1 MFVDRF
7 DEVTHIVYG
16 QKDFWEVLWLI
27 FFHYFRS
34 VMIDRFEKVLHI
46 HYGKVEYWK
55 VICLQTIIKLRS
67 NDLGSLTHYSQA
79 VNRLQLDYEL
89 QGAIWTKFPGVN
101 GFRTPKCCRFQEQK
115 LSNR

>member
-27 FFHYFRS
+27 FFFHYFRS

-46 HYGKVEYWK
+46 HYGQVEYWK
-55 VICLQTIIKLRS
+55 VICLQTMKLRS
-67 NDLGSLTHYSQA
+67 SDLGSLAHYSQA
-79 VNRLQLDYEL
+79 VTRIQLDYKL
-89 QGAIWTKFPGVN
+89 QGAIWITFPGVN
-101 GFRTPKCCRFQEQK
+101 GFRTPKRCRFQEQK
-115 LSNR
+115 LSNQ

>member
-46 HYGKVEYWK
+46 HYGQVEYWK
-55 VICLQTIIKLRS
+55 VICLQTMKLRS
-67 NDLGSLTHYSQA
+67 SDLGSLAHYSQA
-79 VNRLQLDYEL
+79 VTRIQLDYKL
-89 QGAIWTKFPGVN
+89 QGAIWKTFPGVN
-101 GFRTPKCCRFQEQK
+101 GFRAPKCCRFQEQK
-115 LSNR
+115 LSNQ